1 MLNFI
6 KNVSPVEW
14 LVLALLVIILFGR
27 KFLIGIGKA
36 SGETVRELKHVK
48 KSFTN
53 AVEGEDEAG
62 KDKKEV

>member
-6 KNVSPVEW
+6 KNIGPVEW
-14 LVLALLVIILFGR
+14 LVIALVILILFGK

-48 KSFTN
+48 KSFTD
-53 AVEGEDEAG
+53 AVEGKDESG
-62 KDKKEV
+62 KGKGEV